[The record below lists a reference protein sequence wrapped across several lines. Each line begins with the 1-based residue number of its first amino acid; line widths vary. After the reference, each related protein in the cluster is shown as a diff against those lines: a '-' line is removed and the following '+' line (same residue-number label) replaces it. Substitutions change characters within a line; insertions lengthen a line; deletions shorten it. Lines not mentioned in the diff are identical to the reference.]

1 MRSLEEMLESLVGLL
16 LLNDTR
22 QEHAVRSFARASEV
36 ARRLPLVH
44 RTNKPGDDP
53 AKWSEVLRSRTF
65 TASAPCTGDREKAA
79 GIPRAAYFFVGC
91 GAYPDGLVGFVL
103 DAPSVL
109 ARPSSYTPFD
119 SGSIE
124 KYAVPSELTLAAAWD
139 GPSRDRFLAAHMGL
153 GHELVAFSG
162 PYLASLFREPLE
174 YVRSGQRS
182 SPDFPAYHGLL
193 STNGDRRAWTLEVQ
207 VHEDIA
213 FGAGGATLI
222 EIVAARPAQVE
233 DMPDDLVGITRVAS
247 PENEVLESI
256 AEGIAARI
264 TAEVP

>member
-1 MRSLEEMLESLVGLL
+1 MRPLDEMLETLARALL
-16 LLNDTR
+16 ADGAR
-22 QEHAVRSFARASEV
+22 QAHAVRLSARASEV

-44 RTNKPGDDP
+44 RTHKPGAEILWLD
-53 AKWSEVLRSRTF
+53 VLRSRAF
-65 TASAPCTGDREKAA
+65 AASEPCTGNRERAA
-79 GIPRAAYFFVGC
+79 GIPHAAYFFVGC

-109 ARPSSYTPFD
+109 TLPCSFTPFD

-124 KYAVPSELTLAAAWD
+124 KHAVPSDPILAAAWD
-139 GPSRDRFLAAHMGL
+139 DLAKARFLA
-153 GHELVAFSG
+153 GHVGPGRELVAFSG
-162 PYLASLFREPLE
+162 PYLASHFHMPLG
-174 YVRSGQRS
+174 YVRGGQRS
-182 SPDFPAYHGLL
+182 DPDFPAYHGLV
-193 STNGDRRAWTLEVQ
+193 SPSGDRRAWTLEVQ
-207 VHEDIA
+207 VHEDVA

-222 EIVAARPAQVE
+222 EIVAARPALVE

-264 TAEVP
+264 TAGVS